1 MELEYL
7 RFANSCCWT
16 GGYQYHIDVRDGI
29 IHYRLI
35 VGNEFFNKS
44 LEDLS
49 WISKYE
55 AKGPDCGWSADTLRE
70 GIYKGDSVLWLKI
83 FEKIHI
89 EHWKPQYHAW
99 VLDGVYSRCL
109 CKFKGD
115 DKRYDCKAEG
125 VSPDT
130 MGVLYN
136 LLNWLDADHP
146 QPVYGEILK
155 FEASLYD
162 CTGEKLLERLIFERS
177 DKTAI
182 FMKDSGT
189 GLGETDRLVSDKVI
203 SCLSDWQ
210 YQFSVP
216 INRFE
221 KFDRT
226 IPADMIEYYDKVD
239 IPIPEDTPILE
250 ICATFEIGARHLRL
264 RFHRGA
270 FDKFWMRI
278 VETIGNLFD
287 KRGKMLFDDR
297 LYYHGY
303 TKKEAVY
310 YNLSIPYEYDCILP
324 SYDDELNIGDE
335 VMFKPNLNLR
345 RRSMAKKKREDL
357 ESNHENAYQSQK
369 EQGLWRDDQVAAIE
383 ALICL
388 IDYKSYQD
396 KRGFEVLPTLPK
408 RVPLNDDEIIYCI
421 LSTDSS
427 PYSDEYFPEYYW
439 TRREDVHIGTKV
451 CVPVNGVLTEAGVYE
466 MRVYK
471 TSHVPVPLDEV
482 KCLDAYL

>member
-7 RFANSCCWT
+7 RFATSCYWT
-16 GGYQYHIDVRDGI
+16 GGYQYHIDVREDG
-29 IHYRLI
+29 IHYRI
-35 VGNEFFNKS
+35 IKGEAFYRES
-44 LEDLS
+44 LDDLS
-49 WISKYE
+49 WVEDFKE
-55 AKGPDCGWSADTLRE
+55 LGFDCGWSADTLRE
-70 GIYKGDSVLWLKI
+70 GIYKGDAALWLEI
-83 FEKIHI
+83 FEQIHV
-89 EHWKPQYHAW
+89 ENWKPKYHAW
-99 VLDGVYSRCL
+99 VLDGEDLRSL

-115 DKRYDCKAEG
+115 EKLYYCDAVGD
-125 VSPDT
+125 VPDSV
-130 MGVLYN
+130 GILYN
-136 LLNWLDADHP
+136 LLKWLDADHP

-162 CTGEKLLERLIFERS
+162 CTGEKLLERLFFERS
-177 DKTAI
+177 GKTAI

-189 GLGETDRLVSDKVI
+189 ELAETDRVVSDKVI
-203 SCLSDWQ
+203 SCLNDWQ

-221 KFDRT
+221 NFDRT

-239 IPIPEDTPILE
+239 IPIPENSPVLE
-250 ICATFEIGARHLRL
+250 ICATFEMGARRLRL

-278 VETIGNLFD
+278 VEKIGNIFD

-303 TKKEAVY
+303 GKKEAVY
-310 YNLSIPYEYDCILP
+310 YSLSIPDEYDNILP

-335 VMFKPNLNLR
+335 VMLKPTLNLHR
-345 RRSMAKKKREDL
+345 RTMAKRKRENP
-357 ESNHENAYQSQK
+357 ESNHDNAYQSKK
-369 EQGLWRDDQVAAIE
+369 EQDLWRDDQVADIE

-396 KRGFEVLPTLPK
+396 TRGLEVLPTLPK

-421 LSTDSS
+421 LSTDRS
-427 PYSDEYFPEYYW
+427 PYSDEYFSEYYW

-451 CVPVNGVLTEAGVYE
+451 RVPVNGVLTEAGVYE
-466 MRVYK
+466 MRVYR

-482 KCLDAYL
+482 KCLDGYL